1 MENLTAF
8 MTESDQNFIVKPH
21 AEVTDAV
28 VMVADSDKDRCETTE
43 PSPQGYVVV
52 GEMCGLAVMRGAQVF
67 SPGMCLCAMYIH
79 ALNSRKSDISYFRHS
94 LHLSTTSQ
102 EW

>member
-1 MENLTAF
+1 MVENLSAF
-8 MTESDQNFIVKPH
+8 MTESNQNFIVKPH

-28 VMVADSDKDRCETTE
+28 VIVVDSDKDKCETTTE

-67 SPGMCLCAMYIH
+67 SPGMCLSACM
-79 ALNSRKSDISYFRHS
+79 D
-94 LHLSTTSQ
+94 Q
-102 EW
+102 